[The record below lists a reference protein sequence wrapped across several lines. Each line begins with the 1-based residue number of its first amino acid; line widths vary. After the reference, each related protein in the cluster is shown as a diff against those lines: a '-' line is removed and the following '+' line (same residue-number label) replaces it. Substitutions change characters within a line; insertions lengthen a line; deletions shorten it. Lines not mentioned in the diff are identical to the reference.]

1 MAPFLMKEIY
11 THTYTYTKYS
21 KILPVIM
28 SRSYGKIIDCIL
40 YVYSYF
46 YFLHYGYELGF
57 FQICFNIQFKNAQEL
72 ITGLY
77 DKDMYSFVRNSDNL
91 FQSDCTILHPTGN
104 VWVIHFFHILSS
116 MWYLFLILAI
126 LRGV

>member
-1 MAPFLMKEIY
+1 MAPDLMKEIY

-28 SRSYGKIIDCIL
+28 SRSYGKIIECIL

-46 YFLHYGYELGF
+46 YFLHYGYELGC

-72 ITGLY
+72 ITGSY

-91 FQSDCTILHPTGN
+91 FQNDCTILHPTGN
-104 VWVIHFFHILSS
+104 V
-116 MWYLFLILAI
+116 
-126 LRGV
+126 